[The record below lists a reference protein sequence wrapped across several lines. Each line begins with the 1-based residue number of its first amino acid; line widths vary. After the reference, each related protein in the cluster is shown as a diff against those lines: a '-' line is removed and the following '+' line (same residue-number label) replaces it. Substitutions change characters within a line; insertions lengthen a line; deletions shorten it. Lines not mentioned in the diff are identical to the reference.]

1 MSRIVVAARTAF
13 IVNGNAWPLP
23 SPWTAEGGGP
33 VKGRFNSVI
42 TERDS
47 AMNDGKRKWRAD
59 VYVDVD
65 SVLANSV
72 NIVNYN

>member
-23 SPWTAEGGGP
+23 SPWT
-33 VKGRFNSVI
+33 VKGRFNSVV